1 MKGQQQIFLWKDTF
15 EDGIV
20 SFSSVTMSKNE
31 LPKSQ
36 LKKLLELGE
45 EPFLKLNINEK
56 DKKQFEP

>member
-1 MKGQQQIFLWKDTF
+1 
-15 EDGIV
+15 
-20 SFSSVTMSKNE
+20 MSKNE
-31 LPKSQ
+31 LHKSQ